1 MVTKEAFIKRFLVII
16 EKALRENLPDVGTL
30 DEMYNSVRT
39 ILKHRL
45 YFTMRRG
52 KSV

>member
-1 MVTKEAFIKRFLVII
+1 MVTKDAFIKRFLVVL
-16 EKALRENLPDVGTL
+16 EKHLRQDLPDTGTL
-30 DEMYNSVRT
+30 EEMYNSVRT

>member
-1 MVTKEAFIKRFLVII
+1 MVTKEAFIKRILIVI
-16 EKALRENLPDVGTL
+16 EKTLREELPENDTL
-30 DEMYNSVRT
+30 DNMYNSVRT

-45 YFTMRRG
+45 YFTTRRG